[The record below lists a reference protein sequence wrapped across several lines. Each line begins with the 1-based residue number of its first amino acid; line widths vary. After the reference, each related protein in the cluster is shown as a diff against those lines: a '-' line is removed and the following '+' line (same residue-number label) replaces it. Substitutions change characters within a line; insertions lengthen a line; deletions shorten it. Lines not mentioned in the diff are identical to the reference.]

1 MGQRSV
7 STFKVEYSHVHTFT
21 NKLRNG
27 NKLNGETNVPADS
40 LEAAEEAGLCYVSDE
55 QPGFSRQRKCEEF
68 EYFDTKGKSIVDEQR
83 LLRIK
88 RLAIPPAW
96 SDVWICP
103 SPNGHIQAIGR
114 DARGRKQYRY
124 HERWRQIRD
133 KNKYD
138 RMIVFGKALPKI
150 RARVKKDLGLSGL
163 PRAKVLATVVQL
175 LERSLI
181 RIGNEEYAR
190 ENKSFGLTTMQDRHV
205 DVKGSKLRFRFR
217 GKRGREH
224 EVDVTDRRIARI
236 VLKLQDL
243 PGQSLFQYT
252 DDEGNVRE
260 ITSLDVNEYLRQITR
275 DDFTAKDFRT
285 WAGTVVA
292 AIALGTAGT
301 FETKKEANANVK
313 KAIGAVAKVLGNTPA
328 ICRECY
334 VHPAVLQTY
343 LNGNSINGFKP
354 RANEE
359 FRKERIDFASTEA
372 AVLKLL
378 QAGSSKSDA

>member
-1 MGQRSV
+1 
-7 STFKVEYSHVHTFT
+7 
-21 NKLRNG
+21 
-27 NKLNGETNVPADS
+27 
-40 LEAAEEAGLCYVSDE
+40 
-55 QPGFSRQRKCEEF
+55 
-68 EYFDTKGKSIVDEQR
+68 
-83 LLRIK
+83 
-88 RLAIPPAW
+88 
-96 SDVWICP
+96 
-103 SPNGHIQAIGR
+103 
-114 DARGRKQYRY
+114 
-124 HERWRQIRD
+124 
-133 KNKYD
+133 
-138 RMIVFGKALPKI
+138 
-150 RARVKKDLGLSGL
+150 
-163 PRAKVLATVVQL
+163 VLATVVQL

-285 WAGTVVA
+285 LAGTVVA

-301 FETKKEANANVK
+301 FETKKEAKANVK

-328 ICRECY
+328 ICRKCY

-354 RANEE
+354 RTNEE